1 MGDPSNRN
9 QSHLLQGR
17 STSRVLAPPGGH
29 SSFNIGGYGGA
40 AASESSANRATSRDS
55 APQQKSAVSQPQR
68 APVSQARGRDVEQRE
83 PARSRDPTK
92 TSASKTS
99 GGRPGI
105 PGLESHYSGGN
116 GSRESNKYASDNG
129 DYSGSSNRN
138 RSYDDDDSNE
148 PPLSPPKKLKT
159 NIASQNG
166 GEYAAQLKAQMS
178 MKKNIDDDSTHHR
191 SSGSR
196 QDSAGSTGSSRTGN
210 GSRTRAIADGR
221 HDTAMQAYSNRQE
234 TDREK
239 DYRKMQNMEDRG
251 SNNRSNDRNHDR
263 GYDDRDSGDSYKRD
277 SANASNSAPV
287 HTSTRVHA
295 PPGGHSSFSIGWG

>member
-40 AASESSANRATSRDS
+40 AVSESSANRTISRES
-55 APQQKSAVSQPQR
+55 APPQRSAASQPQR
-68 APVSQARGRDVEQRE
+68 AHVSQARGGNVEQRE
-83 PARSRDPTK
+83 PARNRDATKANSTK
-92 TSASKTS
+92 TSAV
-99 GGRPGI
+99 RPGI

-116 GSRESNKYASDNG
+116 GSRESNKYASDG
-129 DYSGSSNRN
+129 DNSGSSNRN
-138 RSYDDDDSNE
+138 RSYDDDDAQE
-148 PPLSPPKKLKT
+148 QPASPPKKLKT
-159 NIASQNG
+159 NS
-166 GEYAAQLKAQMS
+166 EAQTS
-178 MKKNIDDDSTHHR
+178 MKKNIDSDYVDSSHHR

-196 QDSAGSTGSSRTGN
+196 QDSAGSAGSSRTGN

-221 HDTAMQAYSNRQE
+221 HDSAMQAYSNRQE

-239 DYRKMQNMEDRG
+239 DYRKMQNMGDRG
-251 SNNRSNDRNHDR
+251 SSNRSSDRSSDR
-263 GYDDRDSGDSYKRD
+263 GYDDRDNGDSYKTQ